1 MRKLKKDV
9 TTNKTL
15 YVAILATLIMVLYA
29 QFILGHFSSCFSV
42 DEVSNSLGLSFGYSK
57 TEVYAFFD
65 VRTELQLLCY
75 ANFLKVWDS
84 LFPIL
89 YTTMYVCWIMY
100 LFKRWLV
107 LSIIP
112 VMHMLTDWLENYYE
126 ISMVNEYLRVGEI
139 SDQLVSTSSILTI
152 TKWILS
158 ILTYTIL
165 VSGII
170 YKLKLF
176 IKAPKPH

>member
-1 MRKLKKDV
+1 MSLLKKEV
-9 TTNKTL
+9 STNRPL
-15 YVAILATLIMVLYA
+15 YVAILSTLIMVLYA
-29 QFILGHFSSCFSV
+29 QFILGHFSNCFSL
-42 DEVSNSLGLSFGYSK
+42 DEVSNSLGLSFGYST
-57 TEVYAFFD
+57 TEVYSFFD
-65 VRTELQLLCY
+65 VRTEEQLLCY

-89 YTTMYVCWIMY
+89 YTVMYVCWIIY
-100 LFKRWLV
+100 LFKRWHV

-112 VMHMLTDWLENYYE
+112 VMHMLTDWLENYHE

-139 SDQLVSTSSILTI
+139 SDQLVSTSSILTM

-170 YKLKLF
+170 YKLKLY
-176 IKAPKPH
+176 ITAPKPH